1 MPEPTFPLPHHS
13 TDLRGQVALVTGATS
28 GLGRRFAQVLAA
40 CGAAVAATG
49 RRSDRLDAVA
59 AEISGN
65 GGTCLPL
72 PLDVAEAGHLVAAV
86 DQIEHTLGTV
96 SILVNNAAIPDA
108 AYATRMPV
116 ELVDRVIA
124 TNLRAPFLLSS
135 EIARRLIAKK
145 LPGRIVNVS
154 SMGAHHYRGEGAS
167 LYSTTKAA
175 MERMTET
182 LSVEWAPF
190 HINVNAIAPG
200 AFDTEMF
207 ARHDRASRRGLER
220 LSPPTARRPGPARQH
235 PPLPRLTCFR
245 NSSPARSSRWTT
257 GKIRAESAP
266 TYSLMPK
273 RCRS

>member
-59 AEISGN
+59 ADISGN

-72 PLDVAEAGHLVAAV
+72 PLDVAEAGQLVAAV
-86 DQIEHTLGTV
+86 DQIEHALGTV

-135 EIARRLIAKK
+135 DIARRLIAKK

-200 AFDTEMF
+200 AFDTEMLRDMIE
-207 ARHDRASRRGLER
+207 RHGEVSSGFPRQR
-220 LSPPTARRPGPARQH
+220 LGDPAQ
-235 PPLPRLTCFR
+235 LDSTLLYLV
-245 NSSPARSSRWTT
+245 SPASEFVT
-257 GKIRAESAP
+257 GTIVKVDDGQNPR
-266 TYSLMPK
+266 
-273 RCRS
+273 